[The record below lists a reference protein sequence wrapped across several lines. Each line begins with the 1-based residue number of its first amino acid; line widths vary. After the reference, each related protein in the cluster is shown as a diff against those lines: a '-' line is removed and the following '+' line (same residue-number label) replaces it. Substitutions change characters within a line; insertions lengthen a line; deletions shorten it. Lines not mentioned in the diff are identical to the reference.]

1 MSNACVIYI
10 NWYVVVFCVICSDIL
25 FEVKYKPEKGDYEE
39 KKANEQLL
47 LLLGPSIYRPKRDEI
62 MIVLILTTS

>member
-1 MSNACVIYI
+1 M
-10 NWYVVVFCVICSDIL
+10 ICSDIL

-62 MIVLILTTS
+62 MHCIDFNYYLLG

>member
-1 MSNACVIYI
+1 MINIYWHKKV
-10 NWYVVVFCVICSDIL
+10 NN
-25 FEVKYKPEKGDYEE
+25 KPEKGDYEE